1 MDHST
6 ALSPAASPRT
16 FLFVAQDIASQG
28 NDRHSAPITSNN
40 FSDFDPRTLRVR
52 EAARQR
58 WEELKPIIQRVYI
71 EEDRAYPYL
80 AHLLRTQH
88 GFETTYDYDYPTYL
102 NSFGFIY

>member
-6 ALSPAASPRT
+6 ALTPAASQRT
-16 FLFVAQDIASQG
+16 FLFVAQNTASQE
-28 NDRHSAPITSNN
+28 NDRHSASTTSDKPC
-40 FSDFDPRTLRVR
+40 DFDLKTLGVR

-71 EEDRAYPYL
+71 EEDRPYPYL

-88 GFETTYDYDYPTYL
+88 RFETTYDYPPYL
-102 NSFGFIY
+102 NSFRLSY

>member
-1 MDHST
+1 MNHST

-16 FLFVAQDIASQG
+16 FLFVAQNTASQE
-28 NDRHSAPITSNN
+28 NDLHSVSTTSNKTC
-40 FSDFDPRTLRVR
+40 DFDPRTLGVR

-71 EEDRAYPYL
+71 EEDRPYPYL

-88 GFETTYDYDYPTYL
+88 SFETTYDYPTYL
-102 NSFGFIY
+102 NSFGLSY